1 MLRRYLSLFGVQ
13 LRSSS
18 LLAMQYRGDFLLEGL
33 ISLFWTFTALAPLFV
48 VYRERSD
55 IAGWSFGEALL
66 VVGWFTLLQG
76 VLEGAITP
84 SLNGVVDHIRKGTL
98 DFVLLKPADAQFL
111 VSTTRFLPWRAINML
126 TGVAIFIYAF
136 HLLGRGPSIPGV
148 FAALVL
154 LGTSTLL
161 LYSLWILTV
170 SAAFFVVRVDNL
182 TYFFQSIFDA
192 ARWPASVFKGA
203 LSFVFTF
210 IIPLALMTT
219 FPAEAMLGRLPLQSL
234 VAAVGGAIL
243 FAFLARRVWLLSIG
257 HYTSA
262 SS

>member
-1 MLRRYLSLFGVQ
+1 MLSRYLRLLGVQ
-13 LRSSS
+13 LRASS

-33 ISLFWTFTALAPLFV
+33 ISLFWTGTALAPLFV
-48 VYRERSD
+48 VYGDRGS

-84 SLNGVVDHIRKGTL
+84 SLNGVVEHIRKGTL

-111 VSTTRFLPWRAINML
+111 VSTTRFLPWRATNVL
-126 TGVAIFIYAF
+126 TGIGIFIYAF
-136 HLLGRGPSIPGV
+136 HLLGRGPSIPGL

-154 LGTSTLL
+154 LATSTLL

-192 ARWPASVFKGA
+192 ARWPAPIFKGA
-203 LSFVFTF
+203 LAFVFTF

-219 FPAEAMLGRLPLQSL
+219 FPAEAMLGRLPLKSL
-234 VAAVGGAIL
+234 VAAVVGSCV
-243 FAFLARRVWLLSIG
+243 FAFVSRRVWLRSIG

>member
-1 MLRRYLSLFGVQ
+1 MLRRYSRLLGVQ
-13 LRSSS
+13 LRASS
-18 LLAMQYRGDFLLEGL
+18 LLALQYRADFFSEGI
-33 ISLFWTFTALAPLFV
+33 ISLFWTVAAVAPLFV
-48 VYRERSD
+48 VYRERTA
-55 IAGWSFGEALL
+55 IAGWSFGESLL

-84 SLNGVVDHIRKGTL
+84 SLNGVVEHIRKGTL

-111 VSTTRFLPWRAINML
+111 VSTARFEPWHASNIL
-126 TGVAIFIYAF
+126 TGLGIFIYAF
-136 HLLGRGPSIPGV
+136 HLLGRSPSIPGL
-148 FAALVL
+148 FASVVL

-161 LYSLWILTV
+161 LYSMWILTV
-170 SAAFFVVRVDNL
+170 SAAFFVVKVDNL

-192 ARWPASVFKGA
+192 ARWPSAVFKGVLA
-203 LSFVFTF
+203 FVFTF

-219 FPAEAMLGRLPLQSL
+219 FPAEAMLGRLPLRAL
-234 VAAVGGAIL
+234 ALAVVGSCL
-243 FAFLARRVWLLSIG
+243 FAFVSRRVWLRSIG

>member
-1 MLRRYLSLFGVQ
+1 MLRRYLRLLGVQ
-13 LRSSS
+13 LKASS
-18 LLAMQYRGDFLLEGL
+18 LLIMQYRGDFLLEGL
-33 ISLFWTFTALAPLFV
+33 ISIFWTFTALAPLFV
-48 VYRERSD
+48 VYGERST

-111 VSTTRFLPWRAINML
+111 VSTTRFLPWRATNIL
-126 TGVAIFIYAF
+126 TGIAIFIYAF
-136 HLLGRGPSIPGV
+136 HLLGRGPSIPGL
-148 FAALVL
+148 FASVLL

-161 LYSLWILTV
+161 LYSLWIITV

-192 ARWPASVFKGA
+192 ARWPASVFKGTLA
-203 LSFVFTF
+203 FVFTF

-219 FPAEAMLGRLPLQSL
+219 YPAQAMLGKLPLQAL
-234 VAAVGGAIL
+234 GAAVAGAVL
-243 FAFLARRVWLLSIG
+243 FAFVARRVWLFSIG

-262 SS
+262 GG